1 MGITV
6 AELVAD
12 PLLKTRV
19 VAGHAGAGRQV
30 AWAHACE
37 LATPWE
43 WFGRGDLV
51 MTTGLPGS
59 AGRAAFVER
68 MSAEGLVGVAIG
80 EDMSAPPLLPEMLA
94 AADRLAFPVLVTA
107 YEVPWVALSR
117 AVVAANRREEQ
128 EQLSRMVRM
137 YDR

>member
-43 WFGRGDLV
+43 WLGQGDLV
-51 MTTGLPGS
+51 IRPGCPSPPARPSRRRSSS
-59 AGRAAFVER
+59 A
-68 MSAEGLVGVAIG
+68 
-80 EDMSAPPLLPEMLA
+80 
-94 AADRLAFPVLVTA
+94 
-107 YEVPWVALSR
+107 
-117 AVVAANRREEQ
+117 
-128 EQLSRMVRM
+128 
-137 YDR
+137 